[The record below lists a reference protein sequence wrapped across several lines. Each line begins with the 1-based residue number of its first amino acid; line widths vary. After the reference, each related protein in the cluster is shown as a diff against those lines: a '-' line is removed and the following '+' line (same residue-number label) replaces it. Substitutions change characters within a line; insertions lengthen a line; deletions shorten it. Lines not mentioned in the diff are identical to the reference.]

1 MRGLARDVRFGLRL
15 LARAPGFAAA
25 VVLALGLGI
34 GAATAIGSAVRAVA
48 LAPLPFPDAGH
59 LMFVSRAYP
68 GFPQGGG
75 NFSYPALADI
85 AGWNKS
91 FDVVAGYQAYGA
103 LALSGGPEPV
113 RLNVN
118 WVAPAYLELLGL
130 RPELGRGFRASEDRY
145 VDADPVV
152 VLSHD
157 VWRRQ
162 FGGSPAVVG
171 REIVL
176 NGRAFTVVGIAPP
189 EFRDAPAEQELGEPI
204 EAWVPLGLAHTV
216 LGQFGPQDRAG
227 AILWA
232 IGRRRPGVTVAQAR
246 ADVAGMGERMA
257 RVYPAT
263 DRGFGLVARPLK
275 DQLVGEL
282 YAPLRLL
289 GVGAIF
295 LLLIGC
301 ANAGNLLLARL
312 LARQRE
318 FAVRAA
324 HGATG
329 PRLAVQVIVENLV
342 LAFGSGALGLA
353 LAWIGVGA
361 LRRGVAG
368 SLSPVVRFRLDGRL
382 ALAGVALTLATGFLV
397 GVLPAILR
405 RRSRAPLTDALNQGG
420 RSAAPAVRQSTVRA
434 LVAGEVALA
443 LVLLAGAG
451 LLWRSLRNL
460 TTSDLGFRAENLLT
474 LRLDLRSERYAEPEA
489 RARFGHALV
498 EELGRLPG
506 AESATLWGPSMLG
519 RATWVIEALNEGVAD
534 EPSNLVMSCRHSVNP
549 GALGNLGIALRR
561 GRDFTWNDDLRAPLV
576 AIVSEST
583 ARAQW
588 PGQDP
593 IGKRFRALRLRGW
606 VTVVGVAADA
616 RHRQRIDLT
625 DAANGIPPEGLGPQ
639 RDVYF
644 PYLQLPN
651 PALVVAVR
659 ARGDAAAAVASGL
672 RAAIHR
678 LDPTLPVYDVAMLAD
693 RLARQ
698 ERGSRVLALVSGA
711 FAALALALAALG
723 LYAVLAHAV
732 ARRTPEIG
740 VRRALGA
747 PPASVLGLVLREGL
761 VPAGAGG
768 AAGMAAA
775 LFLTRGI
782 ASLLYGLT
790 PADPGVFA
798 AIVGVLLAVAAAAC
812 ALPARRAMRV
822 DPMIAIRG
830 D

>member
-1 MRGLARDVRFGLRL
+1 MKDLERDARFGLRL
-15 LARAPGFAAA
+15 LARSPGFAAA
-25 VVLALGLGI
+25 VVVALGLGI
-34 GAATAIGSAVRAVA
+34 GSATAIWSGVRAVA
-48 LAPLPFPDAGH
+48 LAPLPYPDSDR

-75 NFSYPALADI
+75 NFSYPALADL
-85 AGWNKS
+85 ASWNRS
-91 FDVVAGYQAYGA
+91 FDVFAGYQAYGA
-103 LALSGGPEPV
+103 LALSGGQEPV

-130 RPELGRGFRASEDRY
+130 RPELGRAFLPSEDRY

-157 VWRRQ
+157 VWQRQ
-162 FGGSPAVVG
+162 FGGSPNIVG
-171 REIVL
+171 TELVL
-176 NGRAFTVVGIAPP
+176 NDRAFTVVGVAPP

-204 EAWVPLGLAHTV
+204 EAWVPLGLAHEV
-216 LGQFGPQDRAG
+216 LGQFGPNDRAG

-232 IGRRRPGVTVAQAR
+232 LARRKLGVSVAQAS
-246 ADVAGMGERMA
+246 ADVAGLGEKMA

-289 GVGAIF
+289 GAGALF

-312 LARQRE
+312 LTRQRE

-324 HGATG
+324 HGATAG
-329 PRLAVQVIVENLV
+329 RLAAQVLVENLV
-342 LAFGSGALGLA
+342 LALASGALGLA
-353 LAWIGVGA
+353 LASLGVEA
-361 LRRGVAG
+361 LRHGLAG
-368 SLSPVVRFRLDGRL
+368 GLSPVVRFALDGRL
-382 ALAGVALTLATGFLV
+382 VLAGVALTLATGLLV
-397 GVLPAILR
+397 GLLPAVF
-405 RRSRAPLTDALNQGG
+405 RSRAPLTDALNQGG
-420 RSAAPAVRQSTVRA
+420 RSAAPSARQSTVRA

-451 LLWRSLRNL
+451 LLWKSLRNL
-460 TTSDLGFRAENLLT
+460 TSRDLGFRTENLLT
-474 LRLDLRSERYAEPEA
+474 LRLDLRSQRYADPES
-489 RARFGHALV
+489 RAQFGRRVA

-506 AESATLWGPSMLG
+506 AASVTLWGPSMLG
-519 RATWVIEALNEGVAD
+519 RATWVIEARNEGAPD
-534 EPSNLVMSCRHSVNP
+534 DPSNLVMSSRHSVNP
-549 GALGNLGIALRR
+549 GALANLGIALRR
-561 GRDFTWNDDLRAPLV
+561 GRDFNWSDDARAPVV

-583 ARAQW
+583 ARAEW

-593 IGKRFRALRLRGW
+593 IGKRFRALRLPGW
-606 VTVVGVAADA
+606 ATVVGVAADA

-625 DAANGIPPEGLGPQ
+625 DAANGVPPEGLGPQ

-659 ARGDAAAAVASGL
+659 TNGEAMDVGSAL
-672 RAAIHR
+672 RATIHR
-678 LDPTLPVYDVAMLAD
+678 LDPALPVYDIALLQD

-698 ERGSRVLALVSGA
+698 ERGSRVLATIAGA
-711 FAALALALAALG
+711 FAVLALALAALG
-723 LYAVLAHAV
+723 LYGILAHAV

-747 PPASVLGLVLREGL
+747 PARSVLGLVIREGL
-761 VPAGAGG
+761 APAAAGAG
-768 AAGMAAA
+768 AGLAAA

-782 ASLLYGLT
+782 SSLLYGLT

-798 AIVGVLLAVAAAAC
+798 AIGAALLAVAAAAC
-812 ALPARRAMRV
+812 VLPARRAMRI
-822 DPMIAIRG
+822 DPMMAIRG
-830 D
+830 DGRS

>member
-1 MRGLARDVRFGLRL
+1 VRGLARDARFGLRL
-15 LARAPGFAAA
+15 LVRSPGFAAA
-25 VVLALGLGI
+25 VVTALGLGI

-48 LAPLPFPDAGH
+48 LAPLPYPEADR

-85 AGWNKS
+85 AAWNRS
-91 FDVVAGYQAYGA
+91 FDVLAGYQAYGA

-118 WVAPAYLELLGL
+118 WVAPSYLELLGL

-152 VLSHD
+152 VLSHG
-157 VWRRQ
+157 VWQRR
-162 FGGSPAVVG
+162 FGGSPKIVG
-171 REIVL
+171 SELVL
-176 NGRAFTVVGIAPP
+176 NDRNFTVVGIAPP

-204 EAWVPLGLAHTV
+204 EAWAPLGLAHAV
-216 LGQFGPQDRAG
+216 LGQFGPNDRAG

-232 IGRRRPGVTVAQAR
+232 LGRRRPGVSAAQAR
-246 ADVAGMGERMA
+246 ADVAGLGDKMA

-289 GVGAIF
+289 GVGAVL
-295 LLLIGC
+295 LLLIAC

-312 LARQRE
+312 LGRQRE
-318 FAVRAA
+318 LAVRAA

-329 PRLAVQVIVENLV
+329 RRLAAQVIVENLV
-342 LAFGSGALGLA
+342 LAAAAGALGLG
-353 LAWIGVGA
+353 LAFLGLAA

-368 SLSPVVRFRLDGRL
+368 GLSPVVRLALDGRL
-382 ALAGVALTLATGFLV
+382 AAGGGLMTLATGLLV
-397 GVLPAILR
+397 GLLPAIF
-405 RRSRAPLTDALNQGG
+405 RSRAPLAEALRRDG
-420 RSAAPAVRQSTVRA
+420 RSAAPSVRQSTVRT
-434 LVAGEVALA
+434 LVAAEVALA
-443 LVLLAGAG
+443 VVLLAGAG
-451 LLWRSLRNL
+451 LLWKSLRNL
-460 TTSDLGFRAENLLT
+460 TTWDLGFRTERLLT
-474 LRLDLRSERYAEPEA
+474 LRLDLRSRRYAEPES
-489 RARFGHALV
+489 RARFGRQVA
-498 EELGRLPG
+498 EQLGRLPG
-506 AESATLWGPSMLG
+506 AESVTLWGPSMLG
-519 RATWVIEALNEGVAD
+519 RATWVIEALNEGAPD
-534 EPSNLVMSCRHSVNP
+534 DPSNLVMSARHSVNP

-561 GRDFTWNDDLRAPLV
+561 GRDFTWNDDRRAPPV

-583 ARAQW
+583 ARAEW

-593 IGKRFRALRLRGW
+593 IGKRFRALRLPGW

-625 DAANGIPPEGLGPQ
+625 DAANGIPPGGLGPQ

-659 ARGDAAAAVASGL
+659 TNGESAGVATAL
-672 RAAIHR
+672 RAAIRR
-678 LDPTLPVYDVAMLAD
+678 LDPTLPVYDVATLD
-693 RLARQ
+693 ERLARQ
-698 ERGSRVLALVSGA
+698 ERGSRVLALLAGA
-711 FAALALALAALG
+711 FAALALVLAALG
-723 LYAVLAHAV
+723 LYAVLAQAV

-747 PPASVLGLVLREGL
+747 PPASVLGLVVREGL
-761 VPAGAGG
+761 VPAGAGA
-768 AAGMAAA
+768 AAGLAAA

-782 ASLLYGLT
+782 ASLLYGLA

-798 AIVGVLLAVAAAAC
+798 AIGAVLLAAGAAAGV
-812 ALPARRAMRV
+812 LPARRAMRV
-822 DPMIAIRG
+822 DPIVAIRG